1 MGQVQGRT
9 TKECLYNTSRRSDE
23 EIDPL
28 FRFPFG
34 RVNLSHLLRYSSLV
48 CLSAHFTPPA
58 LNITQIVSAKLML
71 VRVSQAKTI
80 KKSKKFKRIN
90 KKYFDTP
97 HYIKKETLKEE
108 DRAKDVVFVIKY
120 KDWGLEDDCPDFEK
134 YVEEVL
140 KQERKKVYNT
150 EVVYEWINN
159 DFYKQTK
166 RKAKRSLI

>member
-1 MGQVQGRT
+1 M
-9 TKECLYNTSRRSDE
+9 
-23 EIDPL
+23 
-28 FRFPFG
+28 
-34 RVNLSHLLRYSSLV
+34 
-48 CLSAHFTPPA
+48 
-58 LNITQIVSAKLML
+58 
-71 VRVSQAKTI
+71 
-80 KKSKKFKRIN
+80 
-90 KKYFDTP
+90 
-97 HYIKKETLKEE
+97 
-108 DRAKDVVFVIKY
+108 IKY